1 MAFEN
6 APQWAAEI
14 IAVGSEMLT
23 PIRYDTNS
31 LFLTT
36 HLNALGIEV
45 VGKRIVGDDRQR
57 LAEAISHALSAAGL
71 VILTGGL
78 GPTED
83 DVTRDA
89 VCLALGL
96 AQSENAGV
104 LAAIEARFARL
115 GRRMASNNRRQA
127 MVPDTAEVFENPHGT
142 APGLWI
148 EKVGKI
154 VALLP
159 GPPREMRP
167 MVEAWLVPRLRT
179 MLPPMVLATRRF
191 RVARMP
197 ESELDALIAPVY
209 TKYTNPATTVLAKAG
224 DIEIQLRARAA
235 TREAAEDLCDEVAN
249 PIEDLLGNRIYS
261 RNGDA
266 LETAVGHLLRDRG
279 DTVAV
284 AESCTGGLLGMRL
297 TETPGSSAWFR
308 GGYITYHDDLKR
320 QLIGEFSVSPVSE
333 EVAQRLAATARER
346 AAATWGISI
355 TGWAGPDGDEPGVA
369 WIGIADAIGVKAQR
383 FRFFGERERD
393 RTLAAQTALDL
404 LRLRLL

>member
-1 MAFEN
+1 VAAST
-6 APQWAAEI
+6 APEWAAEI

-31 LFLTT
+31 LFLTA

-45 VGKRIVGDDRQR
+45 VGKRIVGDDRER
-57 LAEAISHALSAAGL
+57 LADAITHALSAAQL

-89 VCLALGL
+89 VCLALRITQH
-96 AQSENAGV
+96 AHAGV

-115 GRRMASNNRRQA
+115 GRKMAPNNRRQA
-127 MVPDTAEVFENPHGT
+127 MVPEGAEIFENPNGT

-148 EKVGKI
+148 EKDGKVI
-154 VALLP
+154 VLLP
-159 GPPREMRP
+159 GPPQEMRP
-167 MVEAWLVPRLRT
+167 MVEVSLLPRLRQI
-179 MLPPMVLATRRF
+179 LPPMFLATRRF

-209 TKYTNPATTVLAKAG
+209 TKYSNPATTVLAKAG
-224 DIEIQLRARAA
+224 DIEVQLRARAS
-235 TREAAEDLCDEVAN
+235 TREAAESLCDEVAR
-249 PIEDLLGNRIYS
+249 PIEELLGNRIYS
-261 RNGDA
+261 RNGDP

-279 DTVAV
+279 ETVAV

-308 GGYITYHDDLKR
+308 GGYIVYHDDLKR
-320 QLIGEFSVSPVSE
+320 QLIGEFHASPVSE
-333 EVAQRLAATARER
+333 EVAQRLAAAARER
-346 AAATWGISI
+346 AGATWGVSI
-355 TGWAGPDGDEPGVA
+355 TGWAGPDGEQPGLTWIGVA
-369 WIGIADAIGVKAQR
+369 GADGVTAQR
-383 FRFFGERERD
+383 FQFFGERDRD